1 MYTVKKSSKKE
12 NKEKY
17 IKKNNILSSKKNIY
31 KPTSLNIVKYLPIL
45 SKNNFIQINNEF
57 DSENHSEKS
66 FTQKIEILDDGSV
79 CKKNTKQTTRIPSPS
94 FGERYFEIDN
104 NTNFLLSENINNNI
118 SNEENY
124 ENNYQTYEINNVINE
139 DLINN
144 TDMKYNKSLPNL
156 KTLTY
161 TKNKAK
167 GNFIKNKNNEI
178 YIKHK
183 PYNSSGKNKI
193 NIKSEKIEI
202 KKDNEKLNYKRAL
215 FNKNENFDFDVINQ
229 WKYLANKSIM
239 NYNKKILKTNIQI
252 IIQNLKIKQIL
263 KKKEKLPTNLI
274 HIITQQKENSDELNK
289 NFFDEIEKK
298 VEKTDKIN
306 KYKGGIESI
315 NEEMNES
322 IEDQDDENKR
332 GSMKSNK
339 NKQIKINKRLNQ
351 LEIKEIESI
360 NFSPLSSKSKDIKLF
375 FIKNIQENNKN
386 KNNNDVFFTYKKETI
401 DKKRIKLLFNE
412 NKENINNKYNINIKS
427 YKKILKMAF
436 YNKNEIKKRKK
447 NLTKDKYETL
457 INKLIN
463 NIIIY
468 KNKNKTNINNNEIIN
483 NEIDKKISEL
493 EKNVKELKETYIY
506 GLNKIRLKSNENDNN
521 NFIKKL
527 NLTMKRN
534 NMKRI
539 YKEIVDILNN
549 NNIDEK
555 YYQNI
560 IDILKQ
566 YEKINEYEINKTKTK
581 TNKTK
586 RSCINII
593 KLYFIFLPLIFA
605 LNYFTRNLKKI

>member
-1 MYTVKKSSKKE
+1 MYTVKKSSK
-12 NKEKY
+12 KEKY
-17 IKKNNILSSKKNIY
+17 IKKNNILSSKKNLY

-45 SKNNFIQINNEF
+45 SQNNFIQINNEF

-144 TDMKYNKSLPNL
+144 TEMKYNKSLPNI
-156 KTLTY
+156 KTFTY

-332 GSMKSNK
+332 TSMKSNK

-375 FIKNIQENNKN
+375 FNKNIQENNKN
-386 KNNNDVFFTYKKETI
+386 KNNNEVFFTYKKETI

-436 YNKNEIKKRKK
+436 YDKNEIKIRKK

-468 KNKNKTNINNNEIIN
+468 KNKNTNKPNINNNEIIN

-493 EKNVKELKETYIY
+493 EKKVKELKEAYIY
-506 GLNKIRLKSNENDNN
+506 GLKKIRFKSNENDKNN
-521 NFIKKL
+521 LIKKL

-560 IDILKQ
+560 IDILKK
-566 YEKINEYEINKTKTK
+566 YEKINEYEINKTKT
-581 TNKTK
+581 NKTK
-586 RSCINII
+586 RSFINKI

>member
-31 KPTSLNIVKYLPIL
+31 KPTSLDIVKYLPIL
-45 SKNNFIQINNEF
+45 SQNNFIQINNEF

-94 FGERYFEIDN
+94 FGERYFELDNNN

-124 ENNYQTYEINNVINE
+124 ENNYQTYEINNIINE
-139 DLINN
+139 EIINN
-144 TDMKYNKSLPNL
+144 TDMKYNKSLPNI
-156 KTLTY
+156 KTFTY

-202 KKDNEKLNYKRAL
+202 KKDNEILNYKRAL

-263 KKKEKLPTNLI
+263 KKKENLPTNLI

-332 GSMKSNK
+332 TSLKSNK

-360 NFSPLSSKSKDIKLF
+360 NFSPLSSKSKDFKF
-375 FIKNIQENNKN
+375 FFNKNMQENNIKN
-386 KNNNDVFFTYKKETI
+386 KF
-401 DKKRIKLLFNE
+401 
-412 NKENINNKYNINIKS
+412 NINIKS

-436 YNKNEIKKRKK
+436 HDKNEIKTRKK

-468 KNKNKTNINNNEIIN
+468 KTKKTNKININNNNEIIK

-506 GLNKIRLKSNENDNN
+506 GLNKIRFKSNENDKN

-527 NLTMKRN
+527 NLTTKRN
-534 NMKRI
+534 NVKRI
-539 YKEIVDILNN
+539 YKEIVNILKN

-560 IDILKQ
+560 IDILKK
-566 YEKINEYEINKTKTK
+566 YEKINEYEINKTKT
-581 TNKTK
+581 NKTK
-586 RSCINII
+586 TSFINII

-605 LNYFTRNLKKI
+605 LNYFTSNLKKI

>member
-1 MYTVKKSSKKE
+1 MYTVKKSSK
-12 NKEKY
+12 KEKY
-17 IKKNNILSSKKNIY
+17 IKKNNILSSKKNLY

-45 SKNNFIQINNEF
+45 SQNNFTQINNEF

-104 NTNFLLSENINNNI
+104 NTNFLLTENINNNI

-156 KTLTY
+156 KTFTY

-274 HIITQQKENSDELNK
+274 HIITQKKENSDELNK

-332 GSMKSNK
+332 TSMKSNK

-360 NFSPLSSKSKDIKLF
+360 NFSPLSSKSKDIKLIF
-375 FIKNIQENNKN
+375 NKNIQENNKN

-436 YNKNEIKKRKK
+436 YDKNEIKIRKK

-468 KNKNKTNINNNEIIN
+468 KNKNTNKPNINNNEIIN

-493 EKNVKELKETYIY
+493 EKKVKELKEAYIY
-506 GLNKIRLKSNENDNN
+506 GLKKIRFKSNENDKNN
-521 NFIKKL
+521 LIKKL

-560 IDILKQ
+560 IDILKK
-566 YEKINEYEINKTKTK
+566 YEKINEYEINKTKT
-581 TNKTK
+581 NKTK
-586 RSCINII
+586 RSFINKI